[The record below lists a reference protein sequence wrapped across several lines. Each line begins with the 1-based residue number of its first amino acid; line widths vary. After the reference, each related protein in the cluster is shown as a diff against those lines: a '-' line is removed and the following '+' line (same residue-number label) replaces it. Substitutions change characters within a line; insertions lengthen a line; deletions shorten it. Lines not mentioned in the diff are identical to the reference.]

1 MGLKLVLFF
10 FYYKLS
16 PPPFAEGIDAEQ
28 VVDKLFWQM
37 LDMFDWNLLF
47 FQQFQ

>member
-1 MGLKLVLFF
+1 MLFF

-28 VVDKLFWQM
+28 VADKLFWQM
-37 LDMFDWNLLF
+37 LDMCDRDFLF
-47 FQQFQ
+47 LQLFQQLVIC